1 MFSDIQTNDNL
12 STLDEPV
19 LSTVLRDL
27 KAIGRKMLIVA
38 VPFLGQDKELR
49 DWDLWGP
56 LLICLILAVILGTSA
71 ASSQKGL
78 VFSAVFM
85 LVWLGSAVV
94 TLNAKFLGAKLSF
107 FQIVCVMGYCV
118 APMCVGAMINVF
130 ISNVWWGK
138 LIVSALSWCWA
149 TYASLRFFRGC
160 VRPQREALVVYPIA
174 LFYFF
179 MTWMMAVGI

>member
-1 MFSDIQTNDNL
+1 MFNEIQTNDNL

-19 LSTVLRDL
+19 FDTVMRDL
-27 KAIGRKMLIVA
+27 RAILRKMIIVVA
-38 VPFLGQDKELR
+38 PFMGRDNELR

-56 LLICLILAVILGTSA
+56 LLLCLVLAVILGSSA

-85 LVWLGSAVV
+85 LIWLGSAMV

-118 APMCVGAMINVF
+118 APMCLGALINLFV
-130 ISNVWWGK
+130 SSYWWAK
-138 LIVSALSWCWA
+138 LLVSFLAWTWS